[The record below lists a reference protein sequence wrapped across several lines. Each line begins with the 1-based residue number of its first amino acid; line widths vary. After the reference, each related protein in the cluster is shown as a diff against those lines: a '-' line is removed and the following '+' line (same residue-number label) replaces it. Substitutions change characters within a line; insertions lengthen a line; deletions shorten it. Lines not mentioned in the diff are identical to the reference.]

1 MRDFIKHIN
10 IQNMD
15 IKTYQKD
22 KYICY
27 ENDLCTK
34 VYLVLSGHIR
44 IMSTTSN
51 GQEIVYKDLYAND
64 LFGQN
69 LLFSNNPYYRGD
81 VICME
86 DSKLIEFD
94 KDTFLLTLSTN
105 KEFLKEFLN
114 YQSEDS
120 KKLNQTIKVLSIP
133 SCEEKLLYLLQ
144 TNNGTIRIKSITD
157 LAKRLNITREATS
170 RTVHHLIKMNK
181 ITYLENIIKLK

>member
-1 MRDFIKHIN
+1 MRDFIKYIN

-15 IKTYQKD
+15 IKTYKKD

-94 KDTFLLTLSTN
+94 KDTILLTLSTN

-170 RTVHHLIKMNK
+170 RAVHHLVKINK
-181 ITYLENIIKLK
+181 INYLENVIKLK

>member
-1 MRDFIKHIN
+1 MRDFIKYIN

-15 IKTYQKD
+15 IKAYQKD
-22 KYICY
+22 RYICY

-44 IMSTTSN
+44 IISTTSN

-170 RTVHHLIKMNK
+170 RTVHHLIKTNK

>member
-1 MRDFIKHIN
+1 MRDFIKYIN

-27 ENDLCTK
+27 ENDLCKK

-44 IMSTTSN
+44 IISTTSN

-64 LFGQN
+64 LFGHN

-170 RTVHHLIKMNK
+170 RTVHHLIKTNK